1 MQGSYGTGYN
11 AGTAHADAAYQRTDA
26 PMDTAIAAVLA
37 AGGTLSDAQ
46 IQFLHLERGW
56 SPNRIALSGGL
67 RGQKQARLE
76 RAHAALSPRRELT
89 EVEQPA

>member
-1 MQGSYGTGYN
+1 
-11 AGTAHADAAYQRTDA
+11 
-26 PMDTAIAAVLA
+26 MDTEIAEVLA
-37 AGGTLSDAQ
+37 GGGTLSDAQ
-46 IQFLHLERGW
+46 IKFLHLERGW

-76 RAHAALSPRRELT
+76 RIYAALGLRRELT